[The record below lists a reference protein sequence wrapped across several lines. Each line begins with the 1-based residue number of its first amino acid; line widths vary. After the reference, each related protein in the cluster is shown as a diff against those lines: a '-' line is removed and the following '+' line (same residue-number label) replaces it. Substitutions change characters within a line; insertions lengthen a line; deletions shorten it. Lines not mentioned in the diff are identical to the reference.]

1 MKASSPL
8 SLRFYMIPI
17 SLAIIVTF
25 IAGFGS
31 ELSVWLRYDRAALE
45 HGQIWRVFSGHL
57 VHLSWSHLFMNVAGM
72 ALIWAIFAHQYRW
85 SEWLLIIIVG
95 AIGVSL
101 CLYWFNPELRWYVGL
116 SGILH
121 TLFIAGCLVELKQ
134 PRWDSRIL
142 FSLVIVKLAYE
153 QIWGPMPGSEETAGG
168 NVIVDAHLYGAIFG
182 GIAYLILASV
192 NKSRAENTTTN

>member
-1 MKASSPL
+1 
-8 SLRFYMIPI
+8 MIPI

-45 HGQIWRVFSGHL
+45 NGQIWRVFSGHL

-72 ALIWAIFAHQYRW
+72 MLIWAIFAHQYRW

-121 TLFIAGCLVELKQ
+121 TLFIAGCLIELKQ

-142 FSLVIVKLAYE
+142 FALVIAKLAYE

-182 GIAYLILASV
+182 VIAVLVLAAV
-192 NKSRAENTTTN
+192 NKFRAVNITN